1 MHSQSSLTDI
11 PDSDAVLRSLA
22 STLVP
27 GESASA
33 EIPSKEDVSK
43 LSDKL
48 KQLLGDV
55 DQSADTVVQ
64 RNEKGEVCV
73 CTGAEWQRS
82 ECDVAP
88 E

>member
-1 MHSQSSLTDI
+1 MLQSL
-11 PDSDAVLRSLA
+11 V
-22 STLVP
+22 STLAP

-48 KQLLGDV
+48 KQVLGDV
-55 DQSADTVVQ
+55 DPSAGTVVQ

-73 CTGAEWQRS
+73 CIGAECHRS
-82 ECDVAP
+82 ERDIAP

>member
-1 MHSQSSLTDI
+1 MPQSL
-11 PDSDAVLRSLA
+11 V
-22 STLVP
+22 STLAP
-27 GESASA
+27 GDSAGA

-55 DQSADTVVQ
+55 DPPAGTVQ

-73 CTGAEWQRS
+73 
-82 ECDVAP
+82 
-88 E
+88 